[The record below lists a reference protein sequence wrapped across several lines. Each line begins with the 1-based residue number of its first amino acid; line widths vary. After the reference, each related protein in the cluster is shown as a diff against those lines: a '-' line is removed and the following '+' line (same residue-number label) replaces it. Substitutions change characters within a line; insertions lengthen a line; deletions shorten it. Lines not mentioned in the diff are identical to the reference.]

1 MRGTPFRKIVLA
13 ILFTGLSLLAH
24 EPAHAQQT
32 ANLVVT
38 VIDSLGR
45 YPLANADVID
55 LSTGRH
61 RFTDEHGQ
69 ARLTWPSDGQLRL
82 RIRQVGYQPL
92 QRTFQAN
99 ASGAAITIAMSRVA
113 YVISPVR
120 ATSHCATTADSA
132 SLSLSVAVLDQLK
145 QGAEKYE
152 QFRNAYPFEA
162 TIERR
167 TAAVPPIGNVTRVI
181 VKKEKFRSERWEEPY
196 RPGDVIRYSHG
207 DFTVPILFL
216 STLADSLFWEHHCF
230 VARGVESYGGLRA
243 VRLEFSPNSQVDGP
257 DYEGAALLDSATSQ
271 LLRVDFHLAKL
282 RRRDAPKR
290 MEGYITFMTP
300 TPFVMVPDST
310 MAIWW
315 VRDVDRGDWGK
326 PDFAQSLHLEELK
339 YRKETPPVVEN
350 AKR

>member
-1 MRGTPFRKIVLA
+1 MRLA
-13 ILFTGLSLLAH
+13 IIFAIVMIS
-24 EPAHAQQT
+24 QQPV
-32 ANLVVT
+32 AVVT
-38 VIDSLGR
+38 VIDSLGS

-69 ARLTWPSDGQLRL
+69 TRITWPSQGQLRL

-92 QRTFQAN
+92 QRTFPAN
-99 ASGAAITIAMSRVA
+99 TSPSAITIAMSRVA
-113 YVISPVR
+113 YVISPVK

-152 QFRNAYPFEA
+152 QFRRAYPFEA

-167 TAAVPPIGNVTRVI
+167 TAAVPSSGKVRRV
-181 VKKEKFRSERWEEPY
+181 VVAKEKFRSERWEEPY
-196 RPGDVIRYSHG
+196 RPGDIIHYDHG

-216 STLADSLFWEHHCF
+216 STLADSVFWEHHCF
-230 VARGVESYGGLRA
+230 LARGIESYGGSRA
-243 VRLEFSPNSQVDGP
+243 VRLEFSPISEVDGP

-339 YRKETPPVVEN
+339 YRKETPPAVEK
-350 AKR
+350 ATR